1 MRSFLPLCLLLV
13 LLSCDTLQDVNEI
26 NGPCTIVLKDGSTI
40 TSNGNIEI
48 LKSTGTITY
57 RDEVGKLFSLFEAEY
72 ESYICN

>member
-26 NGPCTIVLKDGSTI
+26 NGPCTIVLTNGSTI
-40 TSNGNIEI
+40 ISNGNIEI

-57 RDEVGKLFSLFEAEY
+57 RDEAGKLFSLFEDQY
-72 ESYICN
+72 ESYTCN